1 MAHEEEDLPGAVPFY
16 ARNGR
21 WIGERNKRMQRA
33 IDPDSDMLLDPIS
46 FPRPPRRAAKSTEK
60 TVADHMRPPQGD

>member
-1 MAHEEEDLPGAVPFY
+1 MSTTPCAPAQLLFLRVE
-16 ARNGR
+16 
-21 WIGERNKRMQRA
+21 ERNKRMQRA